1 MSSATSVIPA
11 SSSPRSSL
19 GTVVGIVLLI
29 ALALVPLLASTDP
42 FVVTLFS
49 RILVFAIAA
58 VSLNLILGYGGLVS
72 FGHAL
77 YLGLGVYSASILSF
91 HGIDN
96 GWIQL
101 LVTLVVCCL
110 IGLLTGAIVLRT
122 TGIAFIMITLAFAQ
136 MFYFLF
142 VSLSQYGGDDG
153 MRLASGSKFSGID
166 LAQANTLYWVA
177 FVILC
182 VSLYGT
188 QRVIHSR
195 FGVVLRASK
204 SNDRRMKAL
213 GFPTFRYRLA
223 AYVMSAALCGVAGL
237 LFANLTEFASPSY
250 MSWTTSGEL
259 IVMVML
265 GGLGTLFG
273 PLVGSLAMILT
284 EEGLKMLTQHWMVIF
299 GPLIVLVVT
308 VSRQGIIGVLH
319 IVQDRHA
326 QRSVRPDHPVRE
338 QP

>member
-1 MSSATSVIPA
+1 MSSATSIIPA
-11 SSSPRSSL
+11 PPSPRSL

-29 ALALVPLLASTDP
+29 ALALVPLLASNNP

-96 GWIQL
+96 GWVQL

-122 TGIAFIMITLAFAQ
+122 AGIAFIMITLAFAQ

-166 LAQANTLYWVA
+166 LAQANTLYWAA
-177 FVILC
+177 FVLLC

-188 QRVIHSR
+188 HRLIHSR

-223 AYVMSAALCGVAGL
+223 AYVLSAALCGMAGL

-319 IVQDRHA
+319 LAQDRHT
-326 QRSVRPDHPVRE
+326 QRSVRPDLPVRE

>member
-1 MSSATSVIPA
+1 MSSASSNISVPP
-11 SSSPRSSL
+11 SQRPF
-19 GTVVGIVLLI
+19 GTVVGILLLI
-29 ALALVPLLASTDP
+29 ALALVPLLARTDP

-58 VSLNLILGYGGLVS
+58 VSLNLILGYGGMVS

-91 HGIDN
+91 HGVDN
-96 GWIQL
+96 GWAQL

-110 IGLLTGAIVLRT
+110 TGLLTGAIVLRT

-182 VSLYGT
+182 ASLYGT
-188 QRVIHSR
+188 HRLIHSR

-273 PLVGSLAMILT
+273 PLVGTLAMTLT

-319 IVQDRHA
+319 MAQDRHV
-326 QRSVRPDHPVRE
+326 QRSARRDQPVQE